1 MLLGIRVA
9 GCEEADFLIKF
20 FMAWSPVRRTNA
32 GGFEVD
38 HPGDTPPFQFLPPAS
53 DAIVAEIEDE
63 RPLGKRRENIV
74 DATIERSAAGEQR
87 QWIEISLHRHA
98 PLDLVAHKGRV
109 GRPICKA
116 PKR

>member
-1 MLLGIRVA
+1 MITPEIRH
-9 GCEEADFLIKF
+9 L
-20 FMAWSPVRRTNA
+20 
-32 GGFEVD
+32 
-38 HPGDTPPFQFLPPAS
+38 QFLPPAS
-53 DAIVAEIEDE
+53 DATVAEIDDE

-98 PLDLVAHKGRV
+98 PSDLVAHKGRV